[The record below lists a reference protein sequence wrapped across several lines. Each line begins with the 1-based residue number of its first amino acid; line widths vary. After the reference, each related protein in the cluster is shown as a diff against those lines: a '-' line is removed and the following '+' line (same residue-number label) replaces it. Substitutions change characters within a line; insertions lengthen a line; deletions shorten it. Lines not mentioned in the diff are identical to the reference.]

1 MSITVNLYYTGKDGS
16 AKAFVNEMIESGVVE
31 AIRSEDGNEK
41 YDYFFSADDPETVLL
56 IDQWRDQEAIDVH
69 HASWMMD
76 KLAELR
82 DKYDLH
88 MRVERFEPIG
98 METKDEKFLRR

>member
-69 HASWMMD
+69 HPSWMMD